1 MTITDNF
8 MELIHVKLL
17 ALDDAC
23 LTAKGGE
30 CVHAISS
37 HLISQ
42 LSNLKIK
49 KQQYLSV
56 PQNRV
61 ILNSNLLL
69 RTKQMCNVYP
79 YPTISCTP
87 A

>member
-17 ALDDAC
+17 ALYDTC

-30 CVHAISS
+30 CVPAISS

-42 LSNLKIK
+42 LSNLKKK
-49 KQQYLSV
+49 KQQYLSM
-56 PQNRV
+56 PQNKI
-61 ILNSNLLL
+61 ILNSKVL
-69 RTKQMCNVYP
+69 
-79 YPTISCTP
+79 P
-87 A
+87 AFENKADV